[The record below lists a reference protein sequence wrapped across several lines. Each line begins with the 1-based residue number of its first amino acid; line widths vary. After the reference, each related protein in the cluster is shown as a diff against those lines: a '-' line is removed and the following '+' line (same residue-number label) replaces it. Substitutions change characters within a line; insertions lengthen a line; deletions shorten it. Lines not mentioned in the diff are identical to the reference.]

1 MSFTQEEGI
10 VMRKNR
16 FLIRLSAGA
25 FVIVVAAGAVLLTDG
40 VSDAASTAAS
50 PQVTTTTTP
59 ISPAITLSTSPIS
72 PVTYGTPV
80 TLTATIDQAAAGT
93 VQFKDNNT
101 NLGGPMFVNNRN
113 ASMPISTLTG
123 GRHPLTAEFTPNP
136 TDSATYGPSTSNTV
150 TLVVKQSTIL
160 TGFTGSIDLLPPA
173 GIDLAAKLTTTDGP
187 PVASRRIDFRAGRQ
201 ELCTAS
207 TDVNG
212 WARCSA
218 PENWGPQTVKEL
230 FGGYDAAFSG
240 DDEYFPSSQQVSA
253 TIGTA
258 PPKP

>member
-1 MSFTQEEGI
+1 
-10 VMRKNR
+10 MRKNR

-59 ISPAITLSTSPIS
+59 ISPTITLSTSPIS

-80 TLTATIDQAAAGT
+80 TLTAMIDQAAAGT

-101 NLGGPMFVNNRN
+101 NLGGAVFVNNHK

-123 GRHPLTAEFTPNP
+123 GQHPLTAEFTP

-160 TGFTGSIDLLPPA
+160 TEFTGSIDLLPPTEVE
-173 GIDLAAKLTTTDGP
+173 LVAKLTTTDGP
-187 PVASRRIDFRAGRQ
+187 VASRRIDFSAGRQ

-218 PENWGPQTVKEL
+218 PENWGPQTAKEL
-230 FGGYDAAFSG
+230 FGGFDAVFSG
-240 DDEYFPSSQQVSA
+240 DDEYFPSSQQASA